1 MKLPLILTLIL
12 SSIICFGQ
20 KQDVTAKANT
30 VALGGTKEQVIPP
43 ENSHKTIAIPALTQ
57 LRISN
62 AQAQLEKM
70 KPSIE
75 EAQRII
81 AEANRLSGIIEN
93 SRGVLIEAAGITWDR
108 VTNNPDSLKI
118 SDKQIDLI
126 LKPKK
131 K

>member
-1 MKLPLILTLIL
+1 MKHLLTLTLIL

-20 KQDVTAKANT
+20 KQDVTAKAT
-30 VALGGTKEQVIPP
+30 AKEQMVYA
-43 ENSHKTIAIPALTQ
+43 ENYKIAVLIPAPTQ
-57 LRISN
+57 LRILS

-75 EAQRII
+75 EVQRII
-81 AEANRLSGIIEN
+81 AEANRLIGIIDN
-93 SRGVLIEAAGITWDR
+93 SRSVVIESGGITWDL
-108 VTNNPDSLKI
+108 VSNHPDSLKI